1 MTIRTILL
9 LSAALA
15 CTLAAGP
22 ARAQAPATVD
32 PATLGPQAGEI
43 VPAFSLPDQHGK
55 VQTSRS
61 LMGPK
66 GMMLVFSRAT
76 AW

>member
-1 MTIRTILL
+1 MISRPFL
-9 LSAALA
+9 LSVGLVGA
-15 CTLAAGP
+15 LAAG
-22 ARAQAPATVD
+22 AAGAQAPAAVD
-32 PATLGPQAGEI
+32 PATLGPQAGETA
-43 VPAFSLPDQHGK
+43 PAFSLPDQHGK

>member
-1 MTIRTILL
+1 MITRPVV
-9 LSAALA
+9 LSAVVA
-15 CTLAAGP
+15 CALAAGP
-22 ARAQAPATVD
+22 ARAQTPAAVD
-32 PATLGPQAGEI
+32 PATLGPQVGAT
-43 VPAFSLPDQHGK
+43 VPAFSLPDQRGQ